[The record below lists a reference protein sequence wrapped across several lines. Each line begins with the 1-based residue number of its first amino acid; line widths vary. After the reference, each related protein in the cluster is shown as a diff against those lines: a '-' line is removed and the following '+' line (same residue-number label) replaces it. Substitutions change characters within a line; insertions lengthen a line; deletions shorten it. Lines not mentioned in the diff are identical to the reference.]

1 MSDENQA
8 TDTTVEE
15 TQETESTK
23 TYTQEEFEEELK
35 GLKLSQQKAL
45 DEAKKAKSERDELRK
60 AQQDAQRQAM
70 AEKEDFKGLYESQS
84 AELEEY
90 RTKYEQALETMR
102 SKEVDGSALK
112 ISASIGIDESSQELL
127 AEQAKK
133 FIAFEDGSA
142 VYKVGGVEVS
152 KEEVIKTLSA
162 RYPRLVKA
170 STPSGSGA
178 LLNNGSGAAI
188 HRNPFKRGEGF
199 NLTEQGRIAQEDPA
213 LAARLQKEA
222 N

>member
-1 MSDENQA
+1 MSDENQV

-15 TQETESTK
+15 TQETETTK

-35 GLKLSQQKAL
+35 GLKSNQQKAL
-45 DEAKKAKSERDELRK
+45 DESKKAKAELAELRK
-60 AQQDAQRQAM
+60 QQQDAQRQAM

-84 AELEEY
+84 AELEDY
-90 RTKYEQALETMR
+90 RTKYEQTLETMR

-112 ISASIGIDESSQELL
+112 IGASIGIDEASQELL

-133 FIAFEDGSA
+133 FIAFEDGNA

-152 KEEVIKTLSA
+152 KDEVIKTLSA

-170 STPSGSGA
+170 SVPSGSGA
-178 LLNNGSGAAI
+178 IPNSTSGGAVSSEKVNEKAEAA
-188 HRNPFKRGEGF
+188 KKSGDLTGF
-199 NLTEQGRIAQEDPA
+199 LKASFEN
-213 LAARLQKEA
+213 
-222 N
+222 